1 MSDRPSRP
9 GRGPKP
15 PTRAQ
20 RACRAL
26 LLRALGGLREGSLT
40 VRDADGAW
48 TVGPQGR
55 PGEPAVVLEVRDGA
69 FYPAALLDQSAG
81 VGRAYMEGWWHC
93 ADPVDLVRILA
104 RNEPVLRRWTGP
116 ALGILAPWQ
125 RFHLW
130 RHRNTLRNARLNI
143 AAHYDLGND
152 FFAAFLDPSL
162 TYSCA
167 VFERPDDD
175 LENAQWN
182 KLDRVCRKLDLGPDD
197 HVLEIGTGW
206 GSFALHAARH
216 YGCRITTTTLSTA
229 QARGARERIGRAG
242 LADRITVLEQDYR
255 EIEGRFDK
263 LVSLEMIEA
272 VGVRYFPVYFRR
284 CSELLRPEGAM
295 LLQAIVVDDRHFDH
309 DARHQDFIKRFIF
322 PGGVLPSPAVIAAN
336 VARQTDLQQ
345 AHLEDLTSH
354 YAETLRRW
362 QRNLRAA
369 WGPLLA
375 AGRSEAFL
383 RGWEF
388 YFDYCLGGFLERRVG
403 VVQSLLVKP
412 RCRALPLL
420 QPAAQPWPEAEP
432 RAEAC
437 HG

>member
-1 MSDRPSRP
+1 MSHSPDLTRGVP
-9 GRGPKP
+9 GRPN
-15 PTRAQ
+15 RRQ

-40 VRDADGAW
+40 IRDADGTW
-48 TVGPQGR
+48 TLGPGGG
-55 PGEPAVVLEVRDGA
+55 PDPLAAVLEVRDGA

-81 VGRAYMEGWWHC
+81 VGRAYMEGWWRC
-93 ADPVDLVRILA
+93 SDPVALVRILA
-104 RNEPVLRRWTGP
+104 RNEPVLRRWTAP

-125 RFHLW
+125 RFQLW

-143 AAHYDLGND
+143 AAHYDLGNE

-167 VFERPDDD
+167 VFERQDDD
-175 LENAQWN
+175 LETAQWN

-216 YGCRITTTTLSTA
+216 YGCRVTTTTLSAA
-229 QARGARERIGRAG
+229 QARAARERIGRAG
-242 LADRITVLEQDYR
+242 LGERVTVLEQDYR
-255 EIEGRFDK
+255 RLEGRYDK

-272 VGVRYFPVYFRR
+272 VGVRYFPLYFRR

-295 LLQAIVVDDRHFDH
+295 LLQAIVVDDRHYRH
-309 DARHQDFIKRFIF
+309 DARHQDFIKRHIF

-336 VARQTDLQQ
+336 VARETDLQQ

-362 QRNLRAA
+362 QRNLRGA
-369 WGPLLA
+369 WSQLAA

-388 YFDYCLGGFLERRVG
+388 YFHYCLGGFLERRVG

-412 RCRALPLL
+412 RCRSLPLV
-420 QPAAQPWPEAEP
+420 QPAAAAWPDAGS